1 MFGDLELAGHVLVET
16 GDLKERKKK
25 TNNFMHCLQKGDG
38 RKNYTT
44 TTKPYPSHCC
54 KPWTS

>member
-54 KPWTS
+54 KP